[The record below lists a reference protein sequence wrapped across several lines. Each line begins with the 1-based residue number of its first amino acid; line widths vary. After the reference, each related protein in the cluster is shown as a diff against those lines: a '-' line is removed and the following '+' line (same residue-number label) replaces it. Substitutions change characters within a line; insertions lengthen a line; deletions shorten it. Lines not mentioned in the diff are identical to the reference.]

1 MESATH
7 PQLLELHRSVSD
19 VTSHMVLLAKMR
31 NGGWSGACG
40 QQKLAR
46 INNPGLGNAPGY
58 QWVDESQAGWWR
70 VMQ

>member
-31 NGGWSGACG
+31 NGGWF
-40 QQKLAR
+40 R
-46 INNPGLGNAPGY
+46 GL
-58 QWVDESQAGWWR
+58 
-70 VMQ
+70 